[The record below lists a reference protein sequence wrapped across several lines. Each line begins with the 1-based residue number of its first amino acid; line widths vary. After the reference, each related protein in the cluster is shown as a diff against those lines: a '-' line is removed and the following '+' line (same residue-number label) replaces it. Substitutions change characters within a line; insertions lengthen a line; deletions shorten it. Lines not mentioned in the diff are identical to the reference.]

1 MAAFTNQ
8 ATLSYN
14 RGTTTSN
21 VVTGEL
27 VEVLSASKT
36 AVTGSYEPGGKIT
49 YIVSV
54 VNSGTTGYTG
64 LTLTDNL
71 GSYTVGTSTFVP
83 LDYVDGSLHY
93 YIGGT
98 EQAAPAVNAGPPLTV
113 TGISVPAVGN
123 AVIVYE
129 AKVNGT
135 APLTA
140 ESEIVNTAE
149 LYGGGIT
156 PITVTDTVNVSA
168 EPRLTI
174 SKAICPSTV
183 VENGQVTYTFVI
195 QNSGNIAA
203 VAADGITVTDTFD
216 PVLNDIAVALDGTA
230 LALTTDYT
238 YDTAT
243 GAFATVPGR
252 ITVPAATFAQNA
264 GNGEYTVTPGVAV
277 LTVTGTV

>member
-21 VVTGEL
+21 IVTGEL
-27 VEVLSASKT
+27 VEVLSATKT

-49 YIVSV
+49 YIISV
-54 VNSGTTGYTG
+54 VNSGATGYTG
-64 LTLTDNL
+64 LTLTDDL

-83 LDYVDGSLHY
+83 LDYVTGSIHY
-93 YIGGT
+93 YTGGT
-98 EQAAPAVNAGPPLTV
+98 EQTAPTVTAGPPLTV
-113 TGISVPAVGN
+113 SDISVPAGSN

-129 AKVNGT
+129 ARVNGT
-135 APLTA
+135 APITA
-140 ESEIVNTAE
+140 ESSIVNTAVIS
-149 LYGGGIT
+149 GGGIT
-156 PITVTDTVNVSA
+156 PITVTETVNATA

-183 VENGQVTYTFVI
+183 VENGQITYTFVI
-195 QNSGNIAA
+195 QNSGNVAA
-203 VAADGITVTDTFD
+203 VAADGITVTDTFT
-216 PVLNDIAVALDGTA
+216 PVLSDIAVALDGTA

-238 YDTAT
+238 YNTTT

-252 ITVPAATFAQNA
+252 ITVPAATFAQDA
-264 GNGEYTVTPGVAV
+264 TTGEFTVTPGVAV